1 MSERRN
7 RRRLHA
13 RARALGVPVEQVPRR
28 GTRAERP
35 GRSPSASSWDGPRW
49 RDTETP
55 DRDLPDLR
63 DEVDHP
69 GDLYDVQDVQDVYA
83 VRERQDSRGRDG
95 FAPRPSRRAG
105 CCTVVLTREVMDGG
119 TIVMLSTHSADCPL
133 WSSRP

>member
-28 GTRAERP
+28 GTRDERP
-35 GRSPSASSWDGPRW
+35 GRSLSAPSWDGPRW

-63 DEVDHP
+63 DDLGHPGDVDHP
-69 GDLYDVQDVQDVYA
+69 GHLEDV
-83 VRERQDSRGRDG
+83 RGRYDRRDREG
-95 FAPRPSRRAG
+95 FGPRPSRRAG
-105 CCTVVLTREVMDGG
+105 CCEVVLTREVMDGG
-119 TIVMLSTHSADCPL
+119 TIIMLSTHSAECPL
-133 WSSRP
+133 WSSPL